1 MFACFKTDENL
12 KFLTGSLKLECSNS
26 VNTSGFSV
34 ITLVG
39 TSLSWHILDMSNSK
53 YLLVFLLYILLKMKK
68 DLHTSPIVSMLG

>member
-1 MFACFKTDENL
+1 MFACFKTDKNL

-39 TSLSWHILDMSNSK
+39 TSLSWHILNMPNSK